1 MPRLALSPVR
11 PERADADLL
20 VLPVAAGEDG
30 PAAPPVT
37 AAVLAALGADLAG
50 VSGGAGR
57 FTGAL
62 DDALLLPAY
71 GAVAA
76 PAVLLVGVGPD
87 ADRSAETLRRAAA
100 VAVAAAGKAAT
111 MATALHQAGLPAAA
125 DGSALAAVAEGTVLA
140 AYRFQRHKSAPDPDL
155 AAATLLVD
163 GDAALAAADPVLHRA
178 EVAARATLAA
188 RDLVN
193 EPASR
198 INPATLAAE
207 AVRLA
212 KAAGLEHE
220 VLTGPALRRGRFGAV
235 VAVGGGSA
243 TGPRLVRL
251 RYRPAGAGRH
261 VALVGKGV
269 TFDTGGIDLKRGA
282 SMDGMKDDMAGA
294 AAILAAVTAAAE
306 LELPTAVTAVLP
318 LVENMPGGS
327 AMRPG
332 DVVTARNGITV
343 EVTNTDAEGR
353 LILADGLA
361 LAAEDGPD
369 AILDLATLTGSV
381 VYGLG
386 LGCTGVF
393 GNTPALTADVL
404 AAAARAGELACELP
418 IIEDYRRFLDSEV
431 ADLINASNEPG
442 DSVQAALF
450 LREFVAGTPWVHLD
464 IAGPASAKEARYYQ
478 PKGASGWG
486 SGPCWRSWKGRGDLS
501 PGACAAGGGTP
512 RRGGVRPAGGP
523 PTGPS
528 CTRTVT
534 GCSARCRT
542 PRTPS
547 LMPPLGLDLGGAWAV
562 RQGRSRA
569 GHWPPGR
576 HQRGIS
582 PRLADWPGSSTRPCS
597 GSLIAPPTPP
607 PAGGQGL
614 PGASLTGVLAGDGR
628 RPWPCPGDRPVGERH
643 GQGGGRLRLMARPDR
658 PRRRHP
664 LGFGTRPQRSPL
676 RLADTR
682 RFDGSDNLLLRYE
695 VGRGT
700 G

>member
-1 MPRLALSPVR
+1 
-11 PERADADLL
+11 
-20 VLPVAAGEDG
+20 VAA
-30 PAAPPVT
+30 V
-37 AAVLAALGADLAG
+37 V
-50 VSGGAGR
+50 
-57 FTGAL
+57 
-62 DDALLLPAY
+62 
-71 GAVAA
+71 
-76 PAVLLVGVGPD
+76 
-87 ADRSAETLRRAAA
+87 
-100 VAVAAAGKAAT
+100 
-111 MATALHQAGLPAAA
+111 
-125 DGSALAAVAEGTVLA
+125 EGTVLA
-140 AYRFQRHKSAPDPDL
+140 AYRFQRHKSAPEPAL
-155 AAATLLVD
+155 EAATLLVG
-163 GDAALAAADPVLHRA
+163 GDRAVAAAGPVLRRA

-212 KAAGLEHE
+212 RSAGLEHE

-251 RYRPAGAGRH
+251 RYRPGAGSPSRGPSARRH

-269 TFDTGGIDLKRGA
+269 TFDTGGLDLKRGA

-294 AAILAAVTAAAE
+294 AAILAAVAAAAE

-332 DVVTARNGITV
+332 DVVTARNGVTV

-361 LAAEDGPD
+361 LAAEDAPD

-393 GNTPALTADVL
+393 GNTPALTAEVL
-404 AAAARAGELACELP
+404 AAAGKAGELACELP

-431 ADLINASNEPG
+431 ADLLNASNEPG

-450 LREFVAGTPWVHLD
+450 LREFVAGVPWVHLD

-486 SGPCWRSWKGRGDLS
+486 VRTLLAFLEGPG
-501 PGACAAGGGTP
+501 
-512 RRGGVRPAGGP
+512 
-523 PTGPS
+523 
-528 CTRTVT
+528 
-534 GCSARCRT
+534 
-542 PRTPS
+542 
-547 LMPPLGLDLGGAWAV
+547 
-562 RQGRSRA
+562 
-569 GHWPPGR
+569 
-576 HQRGIS
+576 
-582 PRLADWPGSSTRPCS
+582 
-597 GSLIAPPTPP
+597 
-607 PAGGQGL
+607 
-614 PGASLTGVLAGDGR
+614 
-628 RPWPCPGDRPVGERH
+628 
-643 GQGGGRLRLMARPDR
+643 
-658 PRRRHP
+658 
-664 LGFGTRPQRSPL
+664 
-676 RLADTR
+676 
-682 RFDGSDNLLLRYE
+682 
-695 VGRGT
+695 
-700 G
+700 

>member
-11 PERADADLL
+11 PQRADADLL
-20 VLPVAAGEDG
+20 VLRVAAGDTG

-37 AAVLAALGADLAG
+37 AAVLAALGADLAD
-50 VSGGAGR
+50 VAGAGR

-62 DDALLLPAY
+62 DDTLLLPAY

-111 MATALHQAGLPAAA
+111 MATALHQAGLPDSPGDPPGA
-125 DGSALAAVAEGTVLA
+125 ALAAVAEGTVLA
-140 AYRFQRHKSAPDPDL
+140 AYRFQRHKSAPDPGL

-251 RYRPAGAGRH
+251 RYRPGAGSRSRSPGAGRH

-332 DVVTARNGITV
+332 DVVTARNGVTV

-393 GNTPALTADVL
+393 GNTPALTAEVL
-404 AAAARAGELACELP
+404 AATARAGELACELP

-431 ADLINASNEPG
+431 ADLVNASTEPG

-486 SGPCWRSWKGRGDLS
+486 VRTLLAFLEGPR
-501 PGACAAGGGTP
+501 
-512 RRGGVRPAGGP
+512 
-523 PTGPS
+523 
-528 CTRTVT
+528 
-534 GCSARCRT
+534 
-542 PRTPS
+542 
-547 LMPPLGLDLGGAWAV
+547 
-562 RQGRSRA
+562 
-569 GHWPPGR
+569 
-576 HQRGIS
+576 
-582 PRLADWPGSSTRPCS
+582 
-597 GSLIAPPTPP
+597 
-607 PAGGQGL
+607 
-614 PGASLTGVLAGDGR
+614 
-628 RPWPCPGDRPVGERH
+628 
-643 GQGGGRLRLMARPDR
+643 
-658 PRRRHP
+658 
-664 LGFGTRPQRSPL
+664 
-676 RLADTR
+676 
-682 RFDGSDNLLLRYE
+682 
-695 VGRGT
+695 
-700 G
+700 

>member
-1 MPRLALSPVR
+1 MPRLALSTVP

-37 AAVLAALGADLAG
+37 AAVLERLGADLTVLAG
-50 VSGGAGR
+50 NGR
-57 FTGAL
+57 FTGKL
-62 DDALLLPAY
+62 DDVLLVPGY
-71 GAVAA
+71 GALAA

-87 ADRSAETLRRAAA
+87 DGRSPETLRRAAA
-100 VAVAAAGKAAT
+100 VAVAAAAKAAT
-111 MATALHQAGLPAAA
+111 LAVALHRAGDP
-125 DGSALAAVAEGTVLA
+125 DGAALAAVAEGTVLA
-140 AYRFQRHKSAPDPDL
+140 AYRFQRHKSAPDPAL
-155 AAATLLVD
+155 AAATLLVE
-163 GDAALAAADPVLHRA
+163 GDRSLAAAQPVLRRA

-207 AVRLA
+207 AVRQA
-212 KAAGLEHE
+212 EAAGLEHR

-235 VAVGGGSA
+235 VAVGAGSA
-243 TGPRLVRL
+243 TGPRLAEL
-251 RYRPAGAGRH
+251 RYRPPGAGRH

-282 SMDGMKDDMAGA
+282 GMDNMKDDMAGA

-306 LELPTAVTAVLP
+306 LELPTAVTAILP

-332 DVVTARNGITV
+332 DVVTTRNGVTV

-361 LAAEDGPD
+361 LAAEARPD

-393 GNTPALTADVL
+393 GNTPALTAEVL

-418 IIEDYRRFLDSEV
+418 LIEDYRRFLDSEV
-431 ADLINASNEPG
+431 ADLTNATNEPG

-450 LREFVAGTPWVHLD
+450 LREFVAGVPWAHLD
-464 IAGPASAKEARYYQ
+464 IAGPATAKEARYYQ

-486 SGPCWRSWKGRGDLS
+486 VRTLL
-501 PGACAAGGGTP
+501 AFLEAP
-512 RRGGVRPAGGP
+512 R
-523 PTGPS
+523 
-528 CTRTVT
+528 
-534 GCSARCRT
+534 
-542 PRTPS
+542 
-547 LMPPLGLDLGGAWAV
+547 
-562 RQGRSRA
+562 
-569 GHWPPGR
+569 
-576 HQRGIS
+576 
-582 PRLADWPGSSTRPCS
+582 
-597 GSLIAPPTPP
+597 
-607 PAGGQGL
+607 
-614 PGASLTGVLAGDGR
+614 
-628 RPWPCPGDRPVGERH
+628 
-643 GQGGGRLRLMARPDR
+643 
-658 PRRRHP
+658 
-664 LGFGTRPQRSPL
+664 
-676 RLADTR
+676 
-682 RFDGSDNLLLRYE
+682 
-695 VGRGT
+695 
-700 G
+700 

>member
-1 MPRLALSPVR
+1 MPRLALSPVP

-30 PAAPPVT
+30 PVAPPVT
-37 AAVLAALGADLAG
+37 AGVLERLGADLAA
-50 VSGGAGR
+50 VAGGAGR
-57 FTGAL
+57 FTGEL
-62 DDALLLPAY
+62 DDVLLLPGY

-87 ADRSAETLRRAAA
+87 GERSPETLRRAAA

-111 MATALHQAGLPAAA
+111 LAVALHRAGGP
-125 DGSALAAVAEGTVLA
+125 DGAALAAVAEGTLLA

-163 GDAALAAADPVLHRA
+163 GEGSLAAAGPVLRRA

-212 KAAGLEHE
+212 KAAGLEHQ
-220 VLTGPALRRGRFGAV
+220 VLAGPALRRGRFGAV
-235 VAVGGGSA
+235 LAVGGGSA
-243 TGPRLVRL
+243 TGPRLVEL
-251 RYRPAGAGRH
+251 RYRPPGARRH

-294 AAILAAVTAAAE
+294 AAILAATAAAAE
-306 LELPTAVTAVLP
+306 LQLPTAVTAILP
-318 LVENMPGGS
+318 LVENMPGAS

-332 DVVTARNGITV
+332 DVVTARNGRTV

-361 LAAEDGPD
+361 LAAEARPD

-386 LGCTGVF
+386 LGCVGVF
-393 GNTPALTADVL
+393 GNTPALTAEVL
-404 AAAARAGELACELP
+404 DAAGRAGELACELP
-418 IIEDYRRFLDSEV
+418 LIEDYRRFLDSEV
-431 ADLINASNEPG
+431 ADLVNATNEPG

-450 LREFVAGTPWVHLD
+450 LREFVAGVPWAHLD
-464 IAGPASAKEARYYQ
+464 IAGPATAKEARYYQ

-486 SGPCWRSWKGRGDLS
+486 VRTLLAFLEGPR
-501 PGACAAGGGTP
+501 
-512 RRGGVRPAGGP
+512 
-523 PTGPS
+523 
-528 CTRTVT
+528 
-534 GCSARCRT
+534 
-542 PRTPS
+542 
-547 LMPPLGLDLGGAWAV
+547 
-562 RQGRSRA
+562 
-569 GHWPPGR
+569 
-576 HQRGIS
+576 
-582 PRLADWPGSSTRPCS
+582 
-597 GSLIAPPTPP
+597 
-607 PAGGQGL
+607 
-614 PGASLTGVLAGDGR
+614 
-628 RPWPCPGDRPVGERH
+628 
-643 GQGGGRLRLMARPDR
+643 
-658 PRRRHP
+658 
-664 LGFGTRPQRSPL
+664 
-676 RLADTR
+676 
-682 RFDGSDNLLLRYE
+682 
-695 VGRGT
+695 
-700 G
+700 